1 MKIGFIGCGK
11 MGGSILSKIKNKVF
25 PLDSI
30 FVYELN
36 NEIKS
41 LLQSQGVKTADT
53 IEDLCF
59 NVDVILLAIKPQDF
73 NALLQSISAVAKNK
87 LIITIAAGIKMATIE
102 NAIEGVRVARVMPNT
117 AALIG
122 QASSVICFNDKI
134 TLEDK
139 DISIKIME
147 EIGKVVEIT
156 EDLMDEVI
164 PIGGSFTAFQY
175 YFYKGFLES
184 SIARGVPFDVAKKL
198 LVQSIIGSAK
208 MIEASDKP
216 IDQLISDVCSK
227 GGTTLAGLSAFEE
240 DNLLATVDKCAV
252 RCAERSKELGKN

>member
-25 PLDSI
+25 KIDDI

-36 NEIKS
+36 QDIVKN
-41 LLQSQGVKTADT
+41 LVSQGISTVSDVA
-53 IEDLCF
+53 DLCKK
-59 NVDVILLAIKPQDF
+59 VDVILLAIKPQDF
-73 NALLQSISAVAKNK
+73 NALLSSISNFAKNK
-87 LIITIAAGIKMATIE
+87 LIITIAAGIKISTIE
-102 NAIEGVRVARVMPNT
+102 KAINGVRVARVMPNT

-122 QASSVICFNDKI
+122 EASSVICFNDLASQ
-134 TLEDK
+134 TDK
-139 DISIKIME
+139 EISISIMN

-184 SIARGVPFDVAKKL
+184 SISRGVPFDVAKKL
-198 LVQSIIGSAK
+198 LIQSIIGSAK
-208 MIEASDKP
+208 MIENSNKN
-216 IDQLISDVCSK
+216 IDELISDVCSK
-227 GGTTLAGLSAFEE
+227 GGTTLAGLKAFEE
-240 DNLLATVDKCAV
+240 DDLLKTIDKCAV
-252 RCAERSKELGKN
+252 YCAERSKELGKN